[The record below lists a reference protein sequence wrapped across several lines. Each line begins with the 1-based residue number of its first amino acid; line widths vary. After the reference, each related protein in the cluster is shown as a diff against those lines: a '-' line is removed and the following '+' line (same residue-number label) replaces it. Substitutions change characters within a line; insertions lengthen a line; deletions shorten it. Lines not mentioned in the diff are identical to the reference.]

1 MIELRNITKRFG
13 DVVANNGVSIK
24 VAPGTIHAI
33 VGENGAG
40 KSTAMRI
47 AYGFYTADS
56 GEILINGQVCEIRTP
71 HDAIAQGVGMVHQ
84 HFMLVEPMTVAENIV
99 LGSEPG
105 TAAALDLKKAA
116 VEIRKLS
123 DEFKLSVDPN
133 AIIETLSVGQQQRVE
148 LLKALYR
155 HAQLL
160 ILDEPTAVLTPQEVD
175 EFFVILRRMREQGKT
190 IVIITH
196 KLSEV
201 LAISDNVTV
210 MRDGRVVGE
219 VKTSETNA
227 ADLARLMVG
236 REVLLRV
243 EKPDAHAG
251 KAVLSVRDLTIKG
264 REGAASIDNVSFEVR
279 AGEIVGIAGVEGNGQ
294 TELIEGLAGLQQP
307 ASGDILFENDPRAFW
322 SYPAGKTLTSLLII
336 LLLISLVSTGLAIL
350 TAASRQGL
358 FLVPLVVALTG
369 VFVRCTA
376 IWGLIIALKKRSRWA
391 PMVVGILASLAFL
404 LTLGSFL
411 FAGSPGILLAA
422 LNGSLLIYTA
432 VLGFRT
438 HREFRGQEKSELRKL
453 LPRQIKELGVAHV
466 PEDRHRRGLLLDFT
480 LCENTILGVHYRK
493 PAVMGFGSILLDQN
507 GIQRRTDQVIR
518 DFDVRPPNSALPVRA
533 LSGGNQQKLIIGR
546 EFELPP
552 KLLLVSQ
559 PTRGVDIGAIEFIHR
574 KLVALRDDGCAV
586 LLVSA
591 ELEEVTALSDR
602 LLVIHNGH
610 IVGEVDPRKTT
621 NEEIGL
627 MMTGGSA

>member
-13 DVVANNGVSIK
+13 EVLANDRVSFS
-24 VAPGTIHAI
+24 VTPGTIHAI

-56 GEILINGQVCEIRTP
+56 GEILINGQVRQIRTP
-71 HDAIAQGVGMVHQ
+71 HDAIHLGIGMVHQ

-99 LGSEPG
+99 LGAEPG
-105 TAAALDLKKAA
+105 NAASLDLRKAA
-116 VEIRKLS
+116 EEIRKVS

-160 ILDEPTAVLTPQEVD
+160 ILDEPTAVLTPQEVE
-175 EFFVILRRMREQGKT
+175 EFFAILRGMRAQGKT

-201 LAISDNVTV
+201 LAISDEVTV
-210 MRDGRVVGE
+210 MRDGQVVGN

-227 ADLARLMVG
+227 AELARMMVG

-243 EKPDAHAG
+243 EKPDAKAG
-251 KAVLSVRDLTIKG
+251 AAVLSLRGLSVLGRDGSKRLDGI
-264 REGAASIDNVSFEVR
+264 SFEVR

-294 TELIEGLAGLQQP
+294 TELIEVLAGLIP
-307 ASGDILFENDPRAFW
+307 GSSVSGSIGFQGRDITRLNARA
-322 SYPAGKTLTSLLII
+322 
-336 LLLISLVSTGLAIL
+336 
-350 TAASRQGL
+350 R
-358 FLVPLVVALTG
+358 
-369 VFVRCTA
+369 
-376 IWGLIIALKKRSRWA
+376 
-391 PMVVGILASLAFL
+391 
-404 LTLGSFL
+404 
-411 FAGSPGILLAA
+411 
-422 LNGSLLIYTA
+422 
-432 VLGFRT
+432 
-438 HREFRGQEKSELRKL
+438 
-453 LPRQIKELGVAHV
+453 KELGIAHV
-466 PEDRHRRGLLLDFT
+466 PEDRHRRGLLLDFS
-480 LCENTILGVHYRK
+480 LAENTILGIHYRK
-493 PAVMGFGSILLDQN
+493 PAVGAGNFMLNQR
-507 GIQRRTDQVIR
+507 GIQQRTEQVIR
-518 DFDVRPPNSALPVRA
+518 DFDVRPPNAALPARA

-574 KLVALRDDGCAV
+574 KIVAMRDAGCAV

-591 ELEEVTALSDR
+591 ELEEVTGLSDR
-602 LLVIHNGH
+602 LLVIHNGK
-610 IVGEVDPRKTT
+610 IAGEVDPKVAT

-627 MMTGGSA
+627 MMTGGGA